1 MLVLTA
7 MAATL
12 SAGALIAA
20 VLVLIPLPS
29 HCRARNVAILS
40 LIAWLFVVDLIYG
53 VNTIVWA
60 GNVEVRIVVWC
71 DISMCCIYASLE
83 WVSDHCYPS
92 YQNRYRG
99 IGSAA
104 CGSDVHLQTSRTGI
118 VRASGMPHLRR

>member
-1 MLVLTA
+1 MLFPTA

-20 VLVLIPLPS
+20 VLVFIPLPS
-29 HCRARNVAILS
+29 HWRARNVAILS

-71 DISMCCIYASLE
+71 DISMCYIYASLE
-83 WVSDHCYPS
+83 WVPDHCYPS
-92 YQNRYRG
+92 HQNCYRG
-99 IGSAA
+99 IGSTA
-104 CGSDVHLQTSRTGI
+104 CGSDVHLQTSRTG
-118 VRASGMPHLRR
+118 VVGAGSMPHLRR